1 MPTFE
6 RASAEDIPALSQL
19 LSTLFSQ
26 EAEFKPD
33 DAAQRQGLAAIIANP
48 ALGAIL
54 VARDGADILA
64 MVNLLF
70 TMSTALGARVAL
82 LEDMVAAPGVR
93 GTGIGSALL
102 SHALEFAAAQGIKR
116 ITLLTDQ
123 DNHVAQR
130 FYARHG
136 FARSSMVPLR
146 LALDGH

>member
-6 RASAEDIPALSQL
+6 RASAEDIPALSEL

-48 ALGAIL
+48 ALGVIL
-54 VARDGADILA
+54 LARDGANILA

-70 TMSTALGARVAL
+70 TVSTALGARVAL
-82 LEDMVAAPGVR
+82 LEDMVAAPAAR

-102 SHALEFAAAQGIKR
+102 GHALEFAAAQGIKR
-116 ITLLTDQ
+116 VTLLTDH
-123 DNHVAQR
+123 DNHAAQR

-136 FARSSMVPLR
+136 FARSSMIPLR